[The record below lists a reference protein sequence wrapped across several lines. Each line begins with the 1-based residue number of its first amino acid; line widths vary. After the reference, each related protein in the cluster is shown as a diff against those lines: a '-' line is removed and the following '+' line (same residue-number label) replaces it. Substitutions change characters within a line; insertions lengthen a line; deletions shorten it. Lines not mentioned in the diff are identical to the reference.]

1 MDPDDAAGAED
12 TSAHPGAHSSAGSA
26 ASDASNSDSGKAE
39 ATDGSSV
46 APSGSAEESVADL
59 AEDAGASHDGA
70 PGEDA
75 RESAGTGGRDVE
87 VPMRVYKTVTVFST
101 LFAVA
106 FVLGGFL
113 LLDRATDRATAS
125 LSEVDPVLAVLG
137 LLGIVAGAA
146 VYAFG
151 TRFRAEGMGTPKD
164 RPDEPPDDE

>member
-1 MDPDDAAGAED
+1 MAPQDAPDSDAATGDPEVGAPTADHASGQPTTDATRTDAGERPDDQ
-12 TSAHPGAHSSAGSA
+12 
-26 ASDASNSDSGKAE
+26 SG
-39 ATDGSSV
+39 TG
-46 APSGSAEESVADL
+46 G
-59 AEDAGASHDGA
+59 
-70 PGEDA
+70 
-75 RESAGTGGRDVE
+75 GGRDVE

-125 LSEVDPVLAVLG
+125 LSEVDPILAVLG